1 MNWYGRCGR
10 DSIWA
15 GIINAVISGVQ
26 NGNVDRTAGS
36 FSGAENDDAGKRVRR
51 TAVVD
56 SLVGATGIEPVTST
70 L

>member
-36 FSGAENDDAGKRVRR
+36 FSGVKMTTRENAYAGPLSS
-51 TAVVD
+51 THWWALQD
-56 SLVGATGIEPVTST
+56 SNL
-70 L
+70 